1 MASFEDGLNEDT
13 NAAII
18 AADINDDETNQGLVN
33 NDTLQTG
40 AEPIQ
45 TFGDPENFRDILCII
60 ISSILCCPLLPCAS
74 WISLYYH
81 QKATEAYWRGDY
93 TTAGLK
99 QSISVKWLI
108 GQCIVSPIIL
118 IIIMIAAGQEV
129 LKDLYP
135 IQLENGAE

>member
-1 MASFEDGLNEDT
+1 MATKDNT
-13 NAAII
+13 NASAII
-18 AADINDDETNQGLVN
+18 AADINDDETGQGLVT
-33 NDTLQTG
+33 NDTLQQTE
-40 AEPIQ
+40 EPE

-99 QSISVKWLI
+99 QSISVKYLI